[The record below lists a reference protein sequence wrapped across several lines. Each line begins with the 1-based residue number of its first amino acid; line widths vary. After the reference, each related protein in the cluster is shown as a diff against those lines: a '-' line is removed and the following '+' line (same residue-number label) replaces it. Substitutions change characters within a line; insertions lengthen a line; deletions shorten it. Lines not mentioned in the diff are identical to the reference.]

1 MGGDAARVQFGEH
14 GGGVRLGFI
23 AQDKGSLKTVFVAQH
38 DDAARGQA
46 VGQVFRLPL
55 WRAGGDLGNKI
66 DASNRPC
73 LLRDLGNDAL
83 PHMVLPLAGDGLRR
97 GMRQP
102 EKRLSDGVFG
112 LLF

>member
-1 MGGDAARVQFGEH
+1 MAGDAARAQFGER
-14 GGGVRLGFI
+14 GGGVWLGFV

-55 WRAGGDLGNKI
+55 WRAGGDLGNKVG
-66 DASNRPC
+66 APNRPC
-73 LLRDLGNDAL
+73 LLRDLGGDAL

-97 GMRQP
+97 GVRQP
-102 EKRLSDGVFG
+102 EKRLGDGMLGLVF
-112 LLF
+112 